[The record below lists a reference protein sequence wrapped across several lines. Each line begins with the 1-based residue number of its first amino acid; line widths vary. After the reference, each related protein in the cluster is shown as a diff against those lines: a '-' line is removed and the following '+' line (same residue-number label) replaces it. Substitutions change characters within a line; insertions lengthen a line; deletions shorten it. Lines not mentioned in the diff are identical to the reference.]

1 MFEVAEWGRD
11 VGKSVYRDRSA
22 RLRTDLLDVQNCL
35 KSCPFPVI
43 IIVSGVDG
51 GGKGE
56 VINRLNEWLDP
67 RHMRTI
73 ALGEPTDEER
83 ERPF

>member
-1 MFEVAEWGRD
+1 MRKKTRSCIVFEVAELGHTVD
-11 VGKSVYRDRSA
+11 KSVYKEKSA
-22 RLRTDLLDVQNCL
+22 QLRTELLTIQHRL

-43 IIVSGVDG
+43 VIISGVDG

-67 RHMRTI
+67 H
-73 ALGEPTDEER
+73 
-83 ERPF
+83 